1 MSNSNKNG
9 GQHGVQVTAGRVAM
23 RDGVELNV
31 RITRP
36 DTPGKFPT
44 ILEYNPYRRLNAPP
58 AGSRDGY
65 PLVVPYLA
73 ERGYVVVQYDVRG
86 TGSSAGFA
94 PTCTRKTSVETVMRW
109 SSGAPPNPG
118 AQARSA

>member
-1 MSNSNKNG
+1 
-9 GQHGVQVTAGRVAM
+9 M

-36 DTPGKFPT
+36 NTPGKFPA
-44 ILEYNPYRRLNAPP
+44 ILEYNPYRRLRAPP

-65 PLVVPYLA
+65 PLVVPYLV

-86 TGSSAGFA
+86 TGRACA
-94 PTCTRKTSVETVMRW
+94 RATRASR
-109 SSGAPPNPG
+109 GAPRTCAAG
-118 AQARSA
+118 QVEAFARAPSPSDALRTPSP